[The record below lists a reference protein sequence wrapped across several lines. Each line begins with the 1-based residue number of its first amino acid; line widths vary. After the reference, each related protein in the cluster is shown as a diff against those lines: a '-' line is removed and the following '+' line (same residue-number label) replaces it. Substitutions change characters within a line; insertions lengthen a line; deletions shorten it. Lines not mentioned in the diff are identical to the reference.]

1 MSDAVLANILIINK
15 DRELIYLLNLIKNLN
30 FVKNIIIKFKIE
42 LKLYN

>member
-30 FVKNIIIKFKIE
+30 FVKNIKMG
-42 LKLYN
+42 